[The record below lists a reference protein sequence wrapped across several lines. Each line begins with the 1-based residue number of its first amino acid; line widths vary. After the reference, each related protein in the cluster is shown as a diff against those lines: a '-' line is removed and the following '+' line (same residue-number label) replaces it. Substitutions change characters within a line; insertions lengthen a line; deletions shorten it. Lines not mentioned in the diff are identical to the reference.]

1 MKSRNEVID
10 IAKGISIIM
19 VVAGHCIGFIPNG
32 WNHFEL
38 SVFFSYLDIV
48 IMRNIVHHY

>member
-1 MKSRNEVID
+1 MKNRNEVID

-19 VVAGHCIGFIPNG
+19 VVAGRCIGFIPNG

-38 SVFFSYLDIV
+38 SVFFFLSGYCY
-48 IMRNIVHHY
+48 NEKYNTAF